1 MSYWFLLSGFACSRT
16 YSTREDK
23 WTSEFYRNRFGTHC
37 SIILAHERVR
47 DAVSLARKIMDRRK
61 QYKTVCGSLCWY
73 GYRCLDVVSVFRFL

>member
-23 WTSEFYRNRFGTHC
+23 WTSEFYRNRFARIAPLYWLTNA
-37 SIILAHERVR
+37 L
-47 DAVSLARKIMDRRK
+47 DTVSLARKIMDRRK
-61 QYKTVCGSLCWY
+61 QYRTVCGSLCWY